1 MKITP
6 IKTYFELSRV
16 VNFLTKII
24 EDNKLNIDRDFVSLV
39 ALNCSGIK
47 NKDLNTYKCR
57 ANHYLKDA
65 FKVNELPT
73 TNSIVRVYDD
83 SALGE
88 LCTLIDFS

>member
-47 NKDLNTYKCR
+47 NKDLKN
-57 ANHYLKDA
+57 
-65 FKVNELPT
+65 
-73 TNSIVRVYDD
+73 I
-83 SALGE
+83 
-88 LCTLIDFS
+88 I

>member
-47 NKDLNTYKCR
+47 NKDLEESVVK
-57 ANHYLKDA
+57 LGLSISKD
-65 FKVNELPT
+65 ET
-73 TNSIVRVYDD
+73 I
-83 SALGE
+83 
-88 LCTLIDFS
+88 